1 MTSKRN
7 IEDRVDDLEGADTD
21 EDEVTDAGLGVT
33 ADFVTYENDE
43 FGGDD
48 IKRVTLGN
56 HKHAATMIV
65 VGEDDEP

>member
-33 ADFVTYENDE
+33 TDFVTYEEDE
-43 FGGDD
+43 DTSEFQ
-48 IKRVTLGN
+48 
-56 HKHAATMIV
+56 V